1 MYLAGIQGLFGLDPR
16 IHGGDIWISV
26 LGKPETLIDTDVL
39 LDQESI
45 AI

>member
-1 MYLAGIQGLFGLDPR
+1 MHLAGIQGLLGLDPR
-16 IHGGDIWISV
+16 FHGGDIWISV

-39 LDQESI
+39 FGQESI